1 MSTNLTLL
9 LPPTALVVEGAPGW
23 ARVEFTPQ
31 EVRNAVEAGA
41 NLFKNNQTVKA
52 DRGFGKALWY
62 SPPYRNGFIKFVS
75 SNTDT

>member
-9 LPPTALVVEGAPGW
+9 LLPTEALVVEGAPGW

-41 NLFKNNQTVKA
+41 NLSKNNQTVKA
-52 DRGFGKALWY
+52 DMGFGKAL
-62 SPPYRNGFIKFVS
+62 
-75 SNTDT
+75 